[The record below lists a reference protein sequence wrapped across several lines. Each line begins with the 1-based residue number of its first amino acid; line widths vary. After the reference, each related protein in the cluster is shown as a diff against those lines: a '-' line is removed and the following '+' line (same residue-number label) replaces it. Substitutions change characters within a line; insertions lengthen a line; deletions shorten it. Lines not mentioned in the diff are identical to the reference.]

1 MTSFAEKL
9 GYRVVGVKTMIILYG
24 EIDML
29 IKRIHIVKLHGQHDY
44 KIEFDPELTFLHGAN
59 GCGKTT
65 VLNILAAVVT
75 GKLYNLVDYSFERI
89 DLFYSDSKDK
99 EDKIQIKIDIVEKNK
114 RSMVVCFDGYS
125 YEIEDI
131 NNLKER
137 MFRKSE
143 EDNIERTFS
152 NIYPFVKDIIS
163 KFNYVYLPLSRYGY
177 DRFDERDYYRYGYS
191 RRHYYEI
198 QQNPYS
204 SYLNESLRY
213 ISELIRNSCMNIN
226 IQENK
231 VNDKFRNDVL
241 SSMIRVSSDMH
252 IWQII
257 EEIAKFEWDEVL
269 KSKEAYIK
277 TLREIGVYDD
287 KLQKEI
293 EAFFE
298 AFKSAYDDYIKQKND
313 DNEKPG
319 IRIDLAWQ
327 YAEFLKIRN
336 IAELAKE
343 NEKIKDKI
351 RQPKMLFEELINDF
365 FLSSGTHKKI
375 VITSEGQVIFETKAG
390 KLHLT
395 DLSSGEKQIVI
406 TFASLIF
413 GFKGKGKGIFI
424 VDEPEASL
432 HLEWQNK
439 FVPAILKTNKNMQ
452 LIFATHSPELIGEYR
467 NKAVR
472 LK

>member
-1 MTSFAEKL
+1 
-9 GYRVVGVKTMIILYG
+9 MILLYG
-24 EIDML
+24 GIDML
-29 IKRIHIVKLHGQHDY
+29 IKRIRIYNLHGQHDY
-44 KIEFDPELTFLHGAN
+44 DIEFDSKLTFLFGAN

-65 VLNILAAVVT
+65 VLNILAAIVT
-75 GKLYNLVDYSFERI
+75 GKLYSLTDFVFDKI
-89 DLFYSDSKDK
+89 DLFYCDSNNV
-99 EDKIQIKIDIVEKNK
+99 EEKIQIEIVSKEKNM
-114 RSMVVCFDGYS
+114 RTMIVCFDKGD
-125 YEIEDI
+125 YEIENID
-131 NNLKER
+131 NLKER
-137 MFRKSE
+137 LYRKN
-143 EDNIERTFS
+143 EDENIERTFFDM
-152 NIYPFVKDIIS
+152 YPFVNDIVN

-177 DRFDERDYYRYGYS
+177 DRVDERDYYRYAYS
-191 RRHYYEI
+191 RRRYYET
-198 QQNPYS
+198 QQNPYN

-226 IQENK
+226 IQENR

-252 IWQII
+252 ILQII
-257 EEIAKFEWDEVL
+257 EEISKFDWDEVL
-269 KSKEAYIK
+269 RSKEAYIK
-277 TLREIGVYDD
+277 TLKEIGVYDE

-313 DNEKPG
+313 DNERSG

-336 IAELAKE
+336 IAELAKK
-343 NEKIKDKI
+343 NEKIKEKI
-351 RQPKMLFEELINDF
+351 RQPKVLFEELINDF

-375 VITSEGQVIFETKAG
+375 TITSEGQVVFETKG
-390 KLHLT
+390 RKLHLT

-413 GFKGKGKGIFI
+413 GFKGKGTGIFI

-439 FVPAILKTNKNMQ
+439 FVPAILKTNENIQ

-467 NKAVR
+467 SKAVR

>member
-1 MTSFAEKL
+1 
-9 GYRVVGVKTMIILYG
+9 MIILYG
-24 EIDML
+24 GIDML
-29 IKRIHIVKLHGQHDY
+29 IKRIHIAKLHGRKDY
-44 KIEFDPELTFLHGAN
+44 KIEFDSELTFLYGAN
-59 GCGKTT
+59 GCGKTS
-65 VLNILAAVVT
+65 VLNILAAIVT
-75 GKLYNLVDYSFERI
+75 GKIYNLVDYTFEKI
-89 DLFYSDSKDK
+89 ELFYSASKKK
-99 EDKIQIKIDIVEKNK
+99 EEKIQIEMLSKDNN
-114 RSMVVCFDGYS
+114 RRMMTLYFDDTS

-131 NNLKER
+131 DNLKER
-137 MFRKSE
+137 IYRKN
-143 EDNIERTFS
+143 EDENIERTFF
-152 NIYPFVKDIIS
+152 NMYPFVKQIIS
-163 KFNYVYLPLSRYGY
+163 KFNYVYLPLNRYGY
-177 DRFDERDYYRYGYS
+177 DRMDERDYYRYGYS

-198 QQNPYS
+198 QQNPYN

-213 ISELIRNSCMNIN
+213 VSELIRNSCMNTN
-226 IQENK
+226 IQENR
-231 VNDKFRNDVL
+231 VNDKFRKDVL

-257 EEIAKFEWDEVL
+257 DEIAKFDWDEVL

-287 KLQKEI
+287 KLQREI

-298 AFKSAYDDYIKQKND
+298 SFKSAYDDYIKQKND
-313 DNEKPG
+313 DNEKSG

-327 YAEFLKIRN
+327 YAEFQKIRK

-343 NEKIKDKI
+343 NEKIKEKI
-351 RQPKMLFEELINDF
+351 RQPKVLFEELINDF

-375 VITSEGQVIFETKAG
+375 VVTSEGQVVFETLG
-390 KLHLT
+390 EQLHLT
-395 DLSSGEKQIVI
+395 DLSSGEKQIII

-413 GFKGKGKGIFI
+413 GFKGKGTGIFI

-439 FVPAILKTNKNMQ
+439 FVPAILKTNKNIQ
-452 LIFATHSPELIGEYR
+452 LIFATHSPELIGEFR
-467 NKAVR
+467 KKAVR

>member
-1 MTSFAEKL
+1 
-9 GYRVVGVKTMIILYG
+9 
-24 EIDML
+24 ML
-29 IKRIHIVKLHGQHDY
+29 IKRVHIYNLHGQHDY
-44 KIEFDPELTFLHGAN
+44 NIEFDSKLTFLFGAN

-65 VLNILAAVVT
+65 VLNILASIVT
-75 GKLYNLVDYSFERI
+75 GKIFSLTDFVFDRI
-89 DLFYSDSKDK
+89 DLFYCDQKK
-99 EDKIQIKIDIVEKNK
+99 VEEKIQIEIVSKEKNK
-114 RSMVVCFDGYS
+114 RTMMVCFDEEG

-131 NNLKER
+131 DNLKER
-137 MFRKSE
+137 LFRKN
-143 EDNIERTFS
+143 EDENIERTFFDM
-152 NIYPFVKDIIS
+152 YPFVNEIVN

-177 DRFDERDYYRYGYS
+177 DRVNEREYYRYGYI
-191 RRHYYEI
+191 RRHYYET
-198 QQNPYS
+198 QQNSYN

-226 IQENK
+226 IKENR

-257 EEIAKFEWDEVL
+257 EEIVKLDWDEVV
-269 KSKEAYIK
+269 KSKDAYIK
-277 TLREIGVYDD
+277 TLKEIGVYDE

-313 DNEKPG
+313 DNEGAG

-343 NEKIKDKI
+343 NEKIKEKI
-351 RQPKMLFEELINDF
+351 RQPKVFFEELINDF

-375 VITSEGQVIFETKAG
+375 VITSEGQVVFETEG
-390 KLHLT
+390 RNLRLT

-413 GFKGKGKGIFI
+413 GFKGKGTGIFI

-439 FVPAILKTNKNMQ
+439 FVPAILKTNKNIQ